1 MGPIFRSHFPLPF
14 SLPLPAC
21 CMLMPCSTAE
31 AMEKTGPA
39 RICKKASSFRLR
51 SESLNT
57 LRLRR
62 IFDLFD
68 KNSDGVITVD
78 ELDRALSLLGLE
90 TDISELESTVKS
102 FTREGNIGLQF
113 EDFISLHQSLNDSYF
128 AYGGE
133 DEDDNEEDMRKS
145 ILSQEEADLSEAFK
159 VFDEDGDGF
168 ISAKELQVVLKKLGM
183 AEGRDICRVQQ
194 MIFSVDR
201 NHDGQVDFCE
211 FKGMMQSV
219 MVQSS

>member
-1 MGPIFRSHFPLPF
+1 
-14 SLPLPAC
+14 
-21 CMLMPCSTAE
+21 MPCSTE
-31 AMEKTGPA
+31 AMEKAGHGHASTP
-39 RICKKASSFRLR
+39 RKRSLSNSSFRLR

-68 KNSDGVITVD
+68 KNSDGIITVD
-78 ELDRALSLLGLE
+78 ELSRALNLLGLE
-90 TDISELESTVKS
+90 TDLSELESTVKS

-145 ILSQEEADLSEAFK
+145 ILSQEEADSFGGFK
-159 VFDEDGDGF
+159 VFDEDGDGY
-168 ISAKELQVVLKKLGM
+168 ISARELQMVLGKLGFS
-183 AEGRDICRVQQ
+183 EGSEIDRVEK
-194 MIFSVDR
+194 MIVSVDSNR
-201 NHDGQVDFCE
+201 DGRVDFFE
-211 FKGMMQSV
+211 FKDMMRSV
-219 MVQSS
+219 LVRSS

>member
-1 MGPIFRSHFPLPF
+1 
-14 SLPLPAC
+14 
-21 CMLMPCSTAE
+21 
-31 AMEKTGPA
+31 MEKTGPA

-68 KNSDGVITVD
+68 KNSDGIITVD
-78 ELDRALSLLGLE
+78 ELSRALNLLGLE
-90 TDISELESTVKS
+90 TDLSELESTVKS

-159 VFDEDGDGF
+159 VFDEDGDGY
-168 ISAKELQVVLKKLGM
+168 ISARELQMVLGKLGFS
-183 AEGRDICRVQQ
+183 EGSEIDRVEK
-194 MIFSVDR
+194 MIVSVDSNR
-201 NHDGQVDFCE
+201 DGRVDFFE
-211 FKGMMQSV
+211 FKDMMRSV
-219 MVQSS
+219 LVRSS